1 MIAEYLSDILLNLP
15 IFRQNGGRV
24 LSFTVGGNLPSAS
37 FKPFAIMPGKDRFN
51 VIEGRSEDTIRRPFG
66 MVRLAF
72 HLHT

>member
-1 MIAEYLSDILLNLP
+1 M
-15 IFRQNGGRV
+15 

-37 FKPFAIMPGKDRFN
+37 VKPFAIMPGKDRFD